1 MIQQTDK
8 YMKKVLTAIFAGLLM
23 SAGVMAQGFIS
34 RYHDVE
40 YNEAQGNVKSITTS
54 YVAGREKRIEFTEEG
69 QEKNMK
75 DPVYDSNGYLQSN
88 KRNMFGFTFLANYT
102 WENDRVVKISG
113 NIMNLPAE
121 IEYVYDAAGE
131 LTKNIV
137 NLQGQITEGQYS
149 DYEYDERGNWTKRT
163 FSLTGKEFTETRT
176 IEYY

>member
-1 MIQQTDK
+1 MTKRFFIL
-8 YMKKVLTAIFAGLLM
+8 LTMGLLM

-40 YNEAQGNVKSITTS
+40 LNEAQGNVKSITLRDL
-54 YVAGREKRIEFTEEG
+54 AGKVKRIEFTEEG

-75 DPVYDSNGYLQSN
+75 DPVYDNNGYLQSN
-88 KRNMFGFTFLANYT
+88 KRTMFGFTFLANYT

-163 FSLTGKEFTETRT
+163 FSLTGKEFTESRT

>member
-1 MIQQTDK
+1 MKELLTMIF
-8 YMKKVLTAIFAGLLM
+8 VGLMM

-40 YNEAQGNVKSITTS
+40 LNEAQGNVKSITLRDL
-54 YVAGREKRIEFTEEG
+54 AGKVKRIEFTEEG

-75 DPVYDSNGYLQSN
+75 DPVYDNNGYLQSN
-88 KRNMFGFTFLANYT
+88 KRTMFGFTFLANYT
-102 WENDRVVKISG
+102 WENDRVTKISG

-131 LTKNIV
+131 MTKNIV

-163 FSLTGKEFTETRT
+163 FNLTGKEFTESRT